1 MQKKEKGGG
10 AALPIKN
17 KFLEEIWHKSKFG
30 IPLIS
35 TNLPCGFLQLL
46 LQQLHKIIH

>member
-10 AALPIKN
+10 GAALPVKN
-17 KFLEEIWHKSKFG
+17 KFLEEIWRKSKLG

-35 TNLPCGFLQLL
+35 ANLPCGFL
-46 LQQLHKIIH
+46 